1 MKKYLFLLLFAA
13 GVLFTAG
20 CGKDE
25 PAPVSAEAVC
35 HCDYYFNGTTNFT
48 VGIFVGKRKDDGSFR
63 RAGELLT
70 LDFIA
75 AGNVARDVL
84 PEGTFTLDT
93 DGDPQPGE
101 LIVSKSFTLREYL
114 QRWIDAGVN
123 IDFSDYS
130 SLDLDAI
137 AGYNGTT
144 YYSQTNARNGESVP
158 VTKASMTITR
168 NGSNYLISASV
179 TAGEADYEFVY
190 DGPLTVVVKEPSKPL
205 TQGVTAIYYGDY
217 YKIKADC
224 WALRVNLPE
233 NEAIFLE
240 IIKEQAT
247 IDGIPEGEFSCSAAL
262 EPGTLIRGHING
274 GSGMVEGSCVGN
286 WSGNISTLIDEGSVT
301 ITPSADHTTCRV
313 DYSLRGNSPS
323 FGGDI
328 EGTFTG
334 ALDIVDGTPT
344 ATTDCILTPI
354 LNLKNIPYY
363 GSKKALP

>member
-1 MKKYLFLLLFAA
+1 MKKYLFFLFAF
-13 GVLFTAG
+13 GVLLTAG

-63 RAGELLT
+63 RVGELVT

-75 AGNVARDVL
+75 AGDVARDVL

-93 DGDPQPGE
+93 DGDPQPVE
-101 LIVSKSFTLREYL
+101 LVVSQSVTLLEYL

-123 IDFSDYS
+123 IDFSDYA
-130 SLDLDAI
+130 SLDLDAV

-144 YYSQTNARNGESVP
+144 YYSQTNAKNGKSVP

-168 NGSNYLISASV
+168 NGSNYQISASV
-179 TAGEADYEFVY
+179 TADGTDYEFAY
-190 DGPLTVVVKEPSKPL
+190 EGPLAVQLREPSKPL

-217 YKIKADC
+217 YKVKADC

-233 NEAIFLE
+233 NEALFLE
-240 IIKEQAT
+240 LIKEQAT
-247 IDGIPEGEFSCSAAL
+247 IDGVPEGEFSCSAAL
-262 EPGTLIRGHING
+262 EPGTLIRGRING
-274 GSGMVEGSCVGN
+274 GSGMVEGSCAGN
-286 WSGNISTLIDEGSVT
+286 WSGNITVLFDEGSVT
-301 ITPSADHTTCRV
+301 LTPSADHTTCRV
-313 DYSLRGNSPS
+313 DYSLRGYSPS
-323 FGGDI
+323 FGGEI

-334 ALDIVDGTPT
+334 ALEIVDGTPT

-354 LNLKNIPYY
+354 LNLKNIPNY
-363 GSKKALP
+363 GSKKTLP